1 MANLQG
7 IIGNLSGSI
16 NNFITDMPIMMD
28 NIKQG
33 IGNFAKSPQGLQ
45 MATTAANTIS
55 GLLPEKTEY
64 SGDYGHITQGIDA
77 GYDAAMGAVAEIPG
91 FGPAASAIMAGN
103 KLLGNVANNIGF
115 GTDGMTKTDSILGSS
130 IFATNLGL
138 VNGAFGKRSDT
149 LKNGVNEQDT
159 LAKIGSDYGGSV
171 QQFNNAQHLSNKKY
185 GLLSS
190 GARKKANSQIR
201 ESNRQ
206 MQQMSGIRATS
217 DEQLATAGNMTN
229 FNTFN
234 YQNTINGGYDPRS
247 YLGRNGLK
255 IDLINHTREILK
267 NRDIKKHSIGGQ
279 LKESYFIPI
288 DWQPSGQYVINNID
302 KYQKGGAFN
311 VLPTGALH
319 ARLHHM
325 DDADEITKKGI
336 PVVDM
341 NGRQQ
346 AEIERDEIIFRRE
359 VTDRIEALAKDG
371 SDEAAIECGKLLTKE
386 IIENTKDNSNLIP
399 KSFRQGGILSAKN
412 GTNLF
417 DQPEW
422 MQPLENGRY
431 GVFYNPFDFKYT
443 VKNPNENT
451 LQDAISQAQPSLVQD
466 PNFGRAVQTTQ
477 TPNIQ
482 DATSQAL
489 KLTDPV
495 QAANNVDAGQ
505 LFTDGMQ
512 QQKQQQQQQEQQQKE
527 EQERKETQKQQVLGV
542 AKAIGEGFTKGMKVS
557 KERQEAN
564 QKLRKQQDD
573 AFYKALGG
581 MNKNAQGFSNL
592 YNQTSLFQNG
602 GTLTDDEK
610 YEIYRNSLPAN
621 LANSDPKV
629 YRLRRFWELNGKP
642 PVFAPYPDENG
653 DLLYTFNNNDKLWH
667 TGSVAYNNDTD
678 EYEFLKNS
686 NHPTI
691 KGEIDWYNS
700 KDGSRFRRD
709 WQLITTD
716 DNGNQLDFYK
726 YTRRK

>member
-7 IIGNLSGSI
+7 TIGNLSGSI

-91 FGPAASAIMAGN
+91 FGPAAQAIMAGN
-103 KLLGNVANNIGF
+103 KLLGNVANNIGL
-115 GTDGMTKTDSILGSS
+115 GTDGMTKTDSVLGSS

-171 QQFNNAQHLSNKKY
+171 QQFNNASHLSNKKY

-341 NGRQQ
+341 KGRQQ

-399 KSFRQGGILSAKN
+399 KSFRQGGILKAQQGSQLYQWELPKADES
-412 GTNLF
+412 TLF
-417 DQPEW
+417 GQ
-422 MQPLENGRY
+422 Y
-431 GVFYNPFDFKYT
+431 FNPFKD
-443 VKNPNENT
+443 NT
-451 LQDAISQAQPSLVQD
+451 IIPYDNQIGGIPVQNAKQP
-466 PNFGRAVQTTQ
+466 T
-477 TPNIQ
+477 IQ

-505 LFTDGMQ
+505 IFTDGMQ
-512 QQKQQQQQQEQQQKE
+512 QKQQQEQQQKE

-542 AKAIGEGFTKGMKVS
+542 AKAIGEGFTKGLEAS
-557 KERQEAN
+557 KKRQDAN

-573 AFYKALGG
+573 AFYKSLGG

-610 YEIYRNSLPAN
+610 YEIFRNSLPAN
-621 LANSDPKV
+621 LANSDPKI

-642 PVFAPYPDENG
+642 PVFTPYPDENG
-653 DLLYTFNNNDKLWH
+653 DSLYTFNNNDKLWH

>member
-7 IIGNLSGSI
+7 TIGNLNGSI
-16 NNFITDMPIMMD
+16 NNFVTDLPIMWD
-28 NIKQG
+28 SIKQG
-33 IGNFAKSPQGLQ
+33 VGNFARSPQGLQ
-45 MATTAANTIS
+45 VATTATNTIS
-55 GLLPEKTEY
+55 NLLPEKTEY
-64 SGDYGHITQGIDA
+64 SGDYGHIAQGIDA
-77 GYDAAMGAVAEIPG
+77 GYDAAANAISEIPG
-91 FGPAASAIMAGN
+91 FGPAVGAIMAGN
-103 KLLGNVANNIGF
+103 KLLGNIANNIGL

-138 VNGAFGKRSDT
+138 VNGVFGKRSDT

-159 LAKIGSDYGGSV
+159 LARVGSDYGGSV
-171 QQFNNAQHLSNKKY
+171 QQFNNASHLSNKKY
-185 GLLSS
+185 GLFSS
-190 GARKKANSQIR
+190 GSRRRANAQIR

-255 IDLINHTREILK
+255 LDLIKHTRKILK

-279 LKESYFIPI
+279 LKESYFIPT
-288 DWQPSGQYVINNID
+288 DWQPSGQYIINDID

-325 DDADEITKKGI
+325 DDADKITKKGI

-346 AEIERDEIIFRRE
+346 AEIERDEIIFRKE

-399 KSFRQGGILSAKN
+399 KSFRSGGILKAQQ
-412 GTNLF
+412 GTQLYQWELPKADDSTSFGQYFNPF
-417 DQPEW
+417 KDNTTIPYDNQV
-422 MQPLENGRY
+422 GSIS
-431 GVFYNPFDFKYT
+431 VYNPSQ
-443 VKNPNENT
+443 PN
-451 LQDAISQAQPSLVQD
+451 LQDAM
-466 PNFGRAVQTTQ
+466 
-477 TPNIQ
+477 
-482 DATSQAL
+482 SQAL
-489 KLTDPV
+489 PKIDPV
-495 QAANNVDAGQ
+495 QQANNVDAGQ
-505 LFTDGMQ
+505 QFGEYA
-512 QQKQQQQQQEQQQKE
+512 QQKQDQEQQQKD
-527 EQERKETQKQQVLGV
+527 EQQRKETQKQQILGV
-542 AKAIGEGFTKGMKVS
+542 AKAIGEGFIKGMKAS
-557 KERQEAN
+557 KKRQEAN
-564 QKLRKQQDD
+564 QKLRQQQDE

-592 YNQTSLFQNG
+592 YNWTSLFQNG

-610 YEIYRNSLPAN
+610 YEIYRNSLPSN
-621 LANSDPKV
+621 LANTDPKV
-629 YRLRRFWELNGKP
+629 YRLKRFWELNGKP
-642 PVFAPYPDENG
+642 PVFVPYPNENG
-653 DLLYTFNNNDKLWH
+653 DSLYTFNRDDKSWH
-667 TGSVAYNNDTD
+667 IGSIAYNDDTD
-678 EYEFLKNS
+678 EYEFLKS
-686 NHPTI
+686 SKHPTVNL
-691 KGEIDWYNS
+691 EIDWYNS
-700 KDGSRFRRD
+700 PDGSRFKKD

-716 DNGNQLDFYK
+716 NNGNQLEYYK
-726 YTRRK
+726 YIRRK